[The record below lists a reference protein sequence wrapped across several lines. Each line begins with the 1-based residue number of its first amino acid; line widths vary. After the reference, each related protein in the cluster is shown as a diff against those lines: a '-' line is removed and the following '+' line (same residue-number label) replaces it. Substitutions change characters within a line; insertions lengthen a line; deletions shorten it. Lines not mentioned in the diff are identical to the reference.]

1 MYGELSFQ
9 HFPSESCAFLIQA
22 KQTSRMYKTDVGYLR
37 NYVGN
42 NSRFLADVEFPPPLF
57 LQIKKKNFVPLL
69 FVLLVSLLFLV
80 S

>member
-1 MYGELSFQ
+1 
-9 HFPSESCAFLIQA
+9 
-22 KQTSRMYKTDVGYLR
+22 MYKTDVGYLR